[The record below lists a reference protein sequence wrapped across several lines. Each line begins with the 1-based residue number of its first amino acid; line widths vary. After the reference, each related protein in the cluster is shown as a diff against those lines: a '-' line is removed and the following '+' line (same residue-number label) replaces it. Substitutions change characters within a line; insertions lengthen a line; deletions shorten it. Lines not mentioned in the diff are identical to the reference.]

1 MNSLNGIKWPVFTS
15 KIFMITG
22 ICLILLVCNLSRAL
36 ASDEASQETLS
47 IDMRNVSIEEV
58 LNEIESQSEYRFLYN
73 KQLVNVNRKVDI
85 SIKSDRITE
94 VLNNLFE
101 TNDIKYVISERQ
113 IVLSRTERALAAQQQ
128 SRTISGTVTDETGE
142 PVIGANVVQK
152 GTTNGIITDL
162 DGKFSLSITGN
173 PVLLISYVG
182 YLSQEIS
189 TAGKTSFDIR
199 LVEDTRNLDE
209 VVVVGYGTVRKSDL
223 TGAVAKVSTED
234 LLQLSTTDIGQALAG
249 RVAGVDIISDS
260 GQPGSGVKI
269 RIRGYGSINNSD
281 PLYVVD
287 GFAVSDINN
296 ISPQDIESM
305 EILKDASATAIYGS
319 RGANGVVL
327 IQTKRGG
334 FDKKPTFNVNV
345 YGSMSEVVRT
355 VDILNAW
362 QFATLK
368 REALTNAGMPIDPVM
383 DAQFSYVVD
392 NKLTGT
398 DWEEEAIRTGF
409 NQNYNV
415 SVNGGGTRTAY
426 DFGITYANEQ
436 GVTRFND
443 MQSIIVRANNIYKLT
458 NNVELSMNLN
468 YTHRDRKGQGNG
480 VGTGYGGGNT
490 NYYGGI
496 WPSIMAADPLAPA
509 WDYYTDNWGEIMY
522 SDVNYQPAR
531 TLYEGSERYVKS
543 ESNMFSGNVALQI
556 NDILK
561 LKGFSFRTQY
571 GTRVNYDERTAY
583 SPIYFIAANQQ
594 RQRSSLS
601 LNRPKTMSWL
611 WNAFFSYTNVVA
623 EKHSISA
630 TLGTEL
636 QKRSRYQFT
645 ASSSDVPEPENMWY
659 LDQTADPTSYSASSD
674 GTFNTMISYF
684 VRGNYAYNNRYLFTA
699 TLRADGSS
707 KFLNKW
713 GYFPSFSLGWNVHEE
728 AFVKE
733 NDQMSSWLSQLK
745 VRAGWGQVGNEAS
758 AGNSDYVAVMTSGY
772 TGALGGLTRPGSLQQ
787 AYANSELSWEAAE
800 QLNFGVDFGLL
811 NMKLTGTID
820 YFVRTTKD
828 MILATPI
835 PQYAGMWRAR
845 TNAGEM
851 RNNGLEV
858 SLRYQ
863 DRKGKFSY
871 SVAGNLSFVKNKV
884 LDLGSPDPVYG
895 SNVGR
900 IQQPF
905 TRTEVGREM
914 GYFYGYKTDGLF
926 QTWDEVNAYTYT
938 GEDGQQYPIQPGA
951 EPGDVKFVKLSG
963 DGQALNE
970 NDRTYLGSAMPDVT
984 LGLNINLG
992 YSNFDFMLFLQS
1004 ALGNEI
1010 ANAKVQDLY
1019 SSNMIQWNMSTD
1031 MMNRWTGPGTTNEYP
1046 RLHASDPNQNIRFS
1060 DRYVEDG
1067 SYLRIK
1073 NVQLGYT
1080 LPRSLVS
1087 KLKISRLRLYCSVDN
1102 LYVFTS
1108 YRGFDPEMGD
1118 YLGESLNNGV
1128 DMGSY
1133 PRPRTITAGL
1143 NLTF

>member
-1 MNSLNGIKWPVFTS
+1 VTQAAAVNE
-15 KIFMITG
+15 
-22 ICLILLVCNLSRAL
+22 AL
-36 ASDEASQETLS
+36 TIE
-47 IDMRNVSIEEV
+47 MKNVSIEEV

-73 KQLVNVNRKVDI
+73 KQLVNLNRKVNI
-85 SIKSDRITE
+85 SVRSEGITD
-94 VLNNLFE
+94 VLNGLF
-101 TNDIKYVISERQ
+101 DAGGIKYVISDNQ
-113 IVLSRTERALAAQQQ
+113 IVLSRSELLIAAQQQ
-128 SRTISGTVTDETGE
+128 ARQVSGIVTDEAGD
-142 PVIGANVVQK
+142 PVIGANIVQK
-152 GTTNGIITDL
+152 GTTNGIITGL
-162 DGKFSLSITGN
+162 DGRFTLSVPGN
-173 PVLLISYVG
+173 AVLVVSYVG
-182 YLSQEIS
+182 YLAQEIP
-189 TAGKTSFDIR
+189 TSGRTTFNIR
-199 LVEDTRNLDE
+199 LVEDSRNLDE

-223 TGAVAKVSTED
+223 TGAVAKVATED

-287 GFAVSDINN
+287 GFAVTDIDN

-334 FDKKPTFNVNV
+334 FDRKPTFNVNV
-345 YGSMSEVVRT
+345 YGSMSNVVRT

-383 DAQFSYVVD
+383 NAQFNYVID
-392 NKLTGT
+392 NKLSGT
-398 DWEEEAIRTGF
+398 DWESEAIRTGM

-426 DFGITYANEQ
+426 DFGVTYSDEQ

-443 MQSIIVRANNIYKLT
+443 MQSILIRANNTYKLT
-458 NNVELSMNLN
+458 SNVELSMNLN
-468 YTHRDRKGQGNG
+468 YAHRDRKGQGNG
-480 VGTGYGGGNT
+480 ASTASGSYRGGNT

-496 WPSIMAADPLAPA
+496 WPSIMSADPIAPA

-522 SDVNYQPAR
+522 SDVVYQPAR
-531 TLYEGSERYVKS
+531 SLYEGSERYVS
-543 ESNMFSGNVALQI
+543 SASNMFSGNVALQI
-556 NDILK
+556 SDMFK

-583 SPIYFIAANQQ
+583 APVYFIAANQQ
-594 RQRSSLS
+594 RQRSTLTI
-601 LNRPKTMSWL
+601 NRPKMMSWL
-611 WNAFFSYTNVVA
+611 WNGFFSYTNVVA

-630 TLGTEL
+630 TLGAEL
-636 QKRSRYQFT
+636 QKRTGSFLQAQAY
-645 ASSSDVPEPENMWY
+645 DIPEPENMWY
-659 LDQTADPTSYSASSD
+659 LDQTADATSYTASSD
-674 GTFNTMISYF
+674 AFFNTMISYF
-684 VRGNYAYNNRYLFTA
+684 VRANYAYDNRYLFTA
-699 TLRADGSS
+699 TARADGSS
-707 KFLNKW
+707 KFLKKW
-713 GYFPSFSLGWNVHEE
+713 GYFPSFSVGWNVHEE
-728 AFVKE
+728 AFVK
-733 NDQMSSWLSQLK
+733 DSDLTSLISQLK

-758 AGNSDYVAVMTSGY
+758 AGNSDYIAVMTSGY
-772 TGALGGLTRPGSLQQ
+772 TSAIGGSTKPGSVQQ
-787 AYANSELSWEAAE
+787 AYANPDLSWEAAE
-800 QLNFGVDFGLL
+800 QLNFGLDFGLI
-811 NMKLTGTID
+811 NMKLTGTLD
-820 YFVRTTKD
+820 YFIRTTKD

-835 PQYAGMWRAR
+835 PQYAGMWRTR

-871 SVAGNLSFVKNKV
+871 SVGGNLSFVKNKV
-884 LDLGSPDPVYG
+884 LDLGSPDPIYG

-926 QTWDEVNAYTYT
+926 QTQEEVDAYTYT
-938 GEDGQQYPIQPGA
+938 GEDGRQYPIQPGA
-951 EPGDVKFVKLSG
+951 APGDVKFVKLSG
-963 DGQALNE
+963 DGKALNE
-970 NDRTYLGSAMPDVT
+970 EDRTYLGSAMPDVT
-984 LGLNINLG
+984 MGLNINLG

-1031 MMNRWTGPGTTNEYP
+1031 MMNRWTGPGTSNEYP
-1046 RLHASDPNQNIRFS
+1046 RLHSSDPNQNIRFS

-1080 LPRSLVS
+1080 LPKSFTSR
-1087 KLKISRLRLYCSVDN
+1087 LKISRLRLYASVDN

>member
-1 MNSLNGIKWPVFTS
+1 MKPNGTILAPKVFL
-15 KIFMITG
+15 IMR
-22 ICLILLVCNLSRAL
+22 ICLILLVGSVVQTY
-36 ASDEASQETLS
+36 ASGQPQETLS

-58 LNEIESQSEYRFLYN
+58 LNEIESQSGYRFLYN
-73 KQLVNVNRKVDI
+73 KQLVNVNRKVNI
-85 SIKSDRITE
+85 SIQSDKITE
-94 VLNNLFE
+94 VLNNLFT

-113 IVLSRTERALAAQQQ
+113 IVLSRNERTSSAQQQ
-128 SRTISGTVTDETGE
+128 NRTISGTVVDETGT
-142 PVIGANVVQK
+142 PVIGANIVQK
-152 GTTNGIITDL
+152 GTTNGIVTDL
-162 DGKFSLSITGN
+162 DGRFSLTIPGN
-173 PVLLISYVG
+173 AALTVSYVG
-182 YLSQEIS
+182 YLSQEIT
-189 TAGKTSFDIR
+189 TAGRTSFNIQ
-199 LVEDTRNLDE
+199 LVEDTRSLDE

-287 GFAVSDINN
+287 GFAVTDINN

-327 IQTKRGG
+327 IQTKKGG
-334 FDKKPTFNVNV
+334 FDRKPTFNVNV
-345 YGSMSEVVRT
+345 YGSMSNVMRT
-355 VDILNAW
+355 VDLLNAW

-383 DAQFSYVVD
+383 EAQFNYVID
-392 NKLTGT
+392 NKLEGT
-398 DWEEEAIRTGF
+398 DWEQEAIRTGF

-426 DFGITYANEQ
+426 DFGFTFTNEQ

-443 MQSIIVRANNIYKLT
+443 MQSIIVRANNTYKLT
-458 NNVELSMNLN
+458 NKIELSMNLN

-480 VGTGYGGGNT
+480 VSGYQGGNG

-496 WPSIMAADPLAPA
+496 WSSIMAADPLAPA
-509 WDYYTDNWGEIMY
+509 WDDYTDNWGEILY
-522 SDVNYQPAR
+522 SDVSFHPSR
-531 TLYEGSERYVKS
+531 SLYEGSERYVTS
-543 ESNMFSGNVALQI
+543 QANMFSGNVALQL
-556 NDILK
+556 NDLFN

-571 GTRVNYDERTAY
+571 GTRVNYDERTSY
-583 SPIYFIAANQQ
+583 SPVYFIAGNQN

-601 LNRPKTMSWL
+601 LSRPKNNSWL
-611 WNAFFSYTNVVA
+611 WNGYFSYTNVLQ
-623 EKHSISA
+623 EKHSIAA

-636 QKRSRYQFT
+636 QKRANFSFN
-645 ASSSDVPEPENMWY
+645 ASASDIPEPENMWY
-659 LDQTADPTSYSASSD
+659 LDQTADATSYSANSSASSSA
-674 GTFNTMISYF
+674 MVSYF
-684 VRGNYAYNNRYLFTA
+684 VRGNYVYDNRYLFTA
-699 TLRADGSS
+699 TVRADGSS
-707 KFLNKW
+707 KFLKKW

-728 AFVKE
+728 AFAKE
-733 NDQMSSWLSQLK
+733 TDISSWLSQLK
-745 VRAGWGQVGNEAS
+745 VRLSWGQIGNEAS

-772 TGALGGLTRPGSLQQ
+772 TAALGGANRPGALQQ
-787 AYANSELSWEAAE
+787 AYANSALTWEAAE
-800 QLNFGVDFGLL
+800 QLNFGADFGLL
-811 NMKLTGTID
+811 NMKLSGTVD
-820 YFVRTTKD
+820 YFIRTTKD

-845 TNAGEM
+845 TNAGKM

-858 SLRYQ
+858 TLKYQ
-863 DRKGKFSY
+863 DRKGKFNY
-871 SVAGNLSFVKNKV
+871 AIGGNLSFVTNEV

-895 SNVGR
+895 SNIGR

-926 QTWDEVNAYTYT
+926 QTWDEVNAHTYT
-938 GEDGQQYPIQPGA
+938 GEDGQQHLIQPNA
-951 EPGDVKFVKLSG
+951 APGDVRFVKLSD
-963 DGQALNE
+963 DGKELNE

-984 LGLNINLG
+984 FGLNFNLG

-1010 ANAKVQDLY
+1010 ANAKMQDLY
-1019 SSNMIQWNMSTD
+1019 SSNMIQWNMSAD

-1046 RLHASDPNQNIRFS
+1046 RLHSSDPNQNIRFS
-1060 DRYVEDG
+1060 DRYIEDG

-1080 LPRSLVS
+1080 LPKSLAA
-1087 KLKISRLRLYCSVDN
+1087 KLKISRLRVYTSVDN

-1118 YLGESLNNGV
+1118 YLGETLNNGV